1 VVRRVL
7 VVIALLLLGAL
18 AWLGLTGGVRQVA
31 MSQGVGQK
39 VQTMAQLGY
48 GLLSLLSIFAT
59 LRAPRWAPVVLAG
72 WAASL
77 TIAAALAPVV
87 WGGNGWLSGL
97 VAAAAAVLIAAGVIW
112 MLRSGDRRTTSP
124 HPTPRA

>member
-1 VVRRVL
+1 VSRGSVVRRVL

-18 AWLGLTGGVRQVA
+18 AWLGLTGGVRQVT

-39 VQTMAQLGY
+39 AQTLAQLGY

-59 LRAPRWAPVVLAG
+59 LRAPRWAAVVLAG

-77 TIAAALAPVV
+77 TMPGTGAPRPRAPRHEHNAL
-87 WGGNGWLSGL
+87 
-97 VAAAAAVLIAAGVIW
+97 AAAAHPP
-112 MLRSGDRRTTSP
+112 LR
-124 HPTPRA
+124 